1 MWKSEIVAGTRNTRN
16 QTKKKGAV
24 SRLKTVTCMHLP
36 TADCKLQTATSKAT
50 RNASATATAAAVPFV
65 FIYIIPEQRVHV
77 TLITTRRCK
86 NAAKLD
92 ALLVCQLKWSRCTM
106 QGREDAAEMRRNRC
120 SNAFQAIIMGSHG
133 VTSVRKC

>member
-1 MWKSEIVAGTRNTRN
+1 
-16 QTKKKGAV
+16 
-24 SRLKTVTCMHLP
+24 MHLP

-92 ALLVCQLKWSRCTM
+92 AFARLSTEMVQMHNAREGRCGRNAPESM
-106 QGREDAAEMRRNRC
+106 Q
-120 SNAFQAIIMGSHG
+120 
-133 VTSVRKC
+133 